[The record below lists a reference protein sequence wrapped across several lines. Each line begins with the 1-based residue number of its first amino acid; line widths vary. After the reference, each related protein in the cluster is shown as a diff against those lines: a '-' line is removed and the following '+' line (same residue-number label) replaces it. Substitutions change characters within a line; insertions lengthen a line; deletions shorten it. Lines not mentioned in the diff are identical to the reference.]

1 MTALKVSPE
10 YQIVI
15 PKGVCETM
23 GVRPGQKI
31 RLIRF
36 GDQIRL
42 VPVRPIEEM
51 RGWLKGVNV
60 TIERDDEDRV

>member
-1 MTALKVSPE
+1 MTAVKVSPKYE
-10 YQIVI
+10 IVI
-15 PKGVCETM
+15 PKDIREAM
-23 GVRPGQKI
+23 GIRPGQKI
-31 RLIRF
+31 QLIRF

-51 RGWLKGVNV
+51 RGCLKGVNV